1 MYEATAQSGSNVSS
15 ARTLAPAMLCAEQ
28 FILAYDTLAE
38 RAGCTLSSPRYEA
51 AVRGI

>member
-1 MYEATAQSGSNVSS
+1 MYDATALSGWNVSS
-15 ARTLAPAMLCAEQ
+15 PGTLDHPMLCAEQ

-38 RAGCTLSSPRYEA
+38 RAGCNLSSPRYEA

>member
-1 MYEATAQSGSNVSS
+1 
-15 ARTLAPAMLCAEQ
+15 MLCAEQ